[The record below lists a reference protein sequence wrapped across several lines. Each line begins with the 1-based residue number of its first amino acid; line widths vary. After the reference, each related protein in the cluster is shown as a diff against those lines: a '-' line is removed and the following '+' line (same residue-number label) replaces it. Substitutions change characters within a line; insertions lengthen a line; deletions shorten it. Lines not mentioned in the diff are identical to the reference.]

1 MLAANNNEFRT
12 EPKVIDAFL
21 YSNQTLEMYGIGF
34 NIKIKGG
41 VYGSNVIL
49 NATKGDTRDT
59 LRVCLCVDWLVMG
72 ECEYILDPATKII
85 FEVCTSPKIK
95 KILH

>member
-1 MLAANNNEFRT
+1 MLAVNNNEFST
-12 EPKVIDAFL
+12 EPKMIDAFL

-59 LRVCLCVDWLVMG
+59 LRVCVWMGWLCESGNTYLTRQLKSYLKFVFLQ
-72 ECEYILDPATKII
+72 K
-85 FEVCTSPKIK
+85 SK
-95 KILH
+95 